1 MRFPGILHHA
11 RASFGNG
18 VGSGYLGEVSRADIE
33 RASETIRGTVVRTPL
48 LPYAAATDRSVFLKP
63 ENLQPRGSFKIRCAL
78 NAVSSLTAAQ
88 LTNGVYTASTGNF
101 ALGVTEATR
110 VRGADVRVYVTDT
123 AARSKIEALR
133 SLGAEVIKVPYER
146 WWAILCGEIP
156 PGETGTFL
164 HPCACRDV
172 IVGDASIG
180 QEILEDLPDVDVI
193 LVPFGGGGLIMG
205 TALACAHW
213 DSRAKLYAC
222 ESEAAAPFYSSL
234 AAGAIVEVPVDSTP
248 MIAGIGVSTVLDAN
262 WPYLNALVDGVIVS
276 TLEDTAEAIRC
287 LAKHNHLVVEG
298 AGAVALA
305 AALHPYFAGK
315 RIAAVL
321 TGGGIDMHVLASVLA
336 GDRSAYLMPSQ
347 LRNYE

>member
-1 MRFPGILHHA
+1 MSFSDILHHA
-11 RASFGNG
+11 RTPFGKS
-18 VGSGYLGEVSRADIE
+18 VGSGYLGDVSRADIE
-33 RASETIRGTVVRTPL
+33 RASETIRATVIRTPL

-88 LTNGVYTASTGNF
+88 LSRGVYTASTGNF

-133 SLGAEVIKVPYER
+133 SLGAEVIELTYER
-146 WWAILCGEIP
+146 WWAILRGEIP
-156 PGETGTFL
+156 AGETGTFL

-172 IVGDASIG
+172 VVGDATIG

-205 TALACAHW
+205 IALACAHW
-213 DSRAKLYAC
+213 NSRAKLYAC
-222 ESEAAAPFYSSL
+222 ESEVAAPCYASL
-234 AAGAIVEVPVDSTP
+234 AAGAIADVPVDSTP
-248 MIAGIGVSTVLDAN
+248 MVAGIGVSTVLDAN
-262 WPYLNALVDGVIVS
+262 WPYLNALVDGVVVS

-305 AALHPYFAGK
+305 AACHPYFAGK
-315 RIAAVL
+315 QIAAVL
-321 TGGGIDMHVLASVLA
+321 TGGGIDMHVLASVLND
-336 GDRSAYLMPSQ
+336 DRSAYLMPSR
-347 LRNYE
+347 LRDYE